1 VIVADTNLISYL
13 LIEGDQTELAR
24 QVWVR
29 DHEWAM
35 PPLWRSEFLNVLA
48 VSHKV
53 GALDEEQALFL
64 WRSSSIFLDTT
75 EVEPDGEQVLEIA
88 MNSGISAY
96 DAHFVAVANEL
107 GVPLVTADK
116 RLLVRCEDVAISITS
131 FAGGRKPRTEN

>member
-1 VIVADTNLISYL
+1 MIVADTNLISYL

-75 EVEPDGEQVLEIA
+75 EVEPDGEKVLEIA
-88 MNSGISAY
+88 MNCGISAY
-96 DAHFVAVANEL
+96 DAHFVAVASEL
-107 GVPLVTADK
+107 GVPLVTSDK

-131 FAGGRKPRTEN
+131 FASGRKPRTED

>member
-1 VIVADTNLISYL
+1 MIVADTNLISYL

-24 QVWVR
+24 QVWIR

-35 PPLWRSEFLNVLA
+35 PPIWRSEFLNVLA

-53 GALDEEQALFL
+53 GALDEEQAFLL
-64 WRSSSIFLDTT
+64 WRRSNVFLDTT

-116 RLLVRCEDVAISITS
+116 RLLARCEDVAISITS
-131 FAGGRKPRTEN
+131 FARGETLTS

>member
-1 VIVADTNLISYL
+1 MIVADTNLISYL

-24 QVWVR
+24 QVWIR

-35 PPLWRSEFLNVLA
+35 PPIWRSEFLNVLA

-53 GALDEEQALFL
+53 GALDEEQAFLL
-64 WRSSSIFLDTT
+64 WRRSSVFLDTT

-116 RLLVRCEDVAISITS
+116 RLLARCDDIAISITS
-131 FAGGRKPRTEN
+131 FARGETLTS